1 MQTNKHFSS
10 NTRFQRNGV
19 KSSENAELSN
29 HFSHNGGYKKKF
41 NGHRKFNGNRNF
53 NQKRTFNQKHN
64 TYNRYSKTKDTKITT
79 KVYVDEFPSLG
90 KKVVKKSVIQKT
102 DDILTNNTYSVLA
115 DLGEFHEKV
124 EQVKPVKPVVESIWG
139 KHSLKH
145 IKDCYKKKTEEDTM
159 KLHQKREKMK
169 VLHKKKMED
178 ENLKFSSL
186 LYSYSHKSPPHH
198 SYHNDNEYDNDTAN
212 NDNYEDDINDE
223 SDYEYYY

>member
-169 VLHKKKMED
+169 VLHKKMED
-178 ENLKFSSL
+178 ENLKSSSL
-186 LYSYSHKSPPHH
+186 LYSYSHKSPPHY

>member
-145 IKDCYKKKTEEDTM
+145 IKDCYKKKTEEDNM

-169 VLHKKKMED
+169 ALQKKKME
-178 ENLKFSSL
+178 EKNLTSSPL
-186 LYSYSHKSPPHH
+186 LYSYSYKSP
-198 SYHNDNEYDNDTAN
+198 SRYDNRYDNDM
-212 NDNYEDDINDE
+212 EDDNSENVHSDE
-223 SDYEYYY
+223 SDYGDYYY

>member
-145 IKDCYKKKTEEDTM
+145 IKDCYKKKTEEDNM

-169 VLHKKKMED
+169 ALQKKKME
-178 ENLKFSSL
+178 EKNLTSSPL
-186 LYSYSHKSPPHH
+186 LYSYSYKSP
-198 SYHNDNEYDNDTAN
+198 SRYDNRYV
-212 NDNYEDDINDE
+212 NDMEDDNSENVHSDE
-223 SDYEYYY
+223 SDYGDYYY